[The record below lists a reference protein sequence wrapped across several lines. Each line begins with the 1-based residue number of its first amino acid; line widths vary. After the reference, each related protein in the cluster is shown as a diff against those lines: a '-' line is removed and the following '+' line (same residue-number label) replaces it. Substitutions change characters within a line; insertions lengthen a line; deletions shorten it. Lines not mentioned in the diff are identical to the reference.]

1 MGDIFMSDL
10 MQQLKL
16 LCEKAKLQPFY
27 RALETQEAS
36 SEVIELGFVE
46 RACALVEA
54 QVGSN
59 HISKVTRLRKSAQ
72 LRWPQASLCDFSE
85 VTKLPVKFAK
95 LKDIAQC
102 NWIRDFRHIVITGKT
117 GAGKTHLA
125 CSLAQEAILQEYSVL
140 YYHYP
145 ALVRDLKIADKA
157 GDDQLTKLRKKL
169 GKVNIL
175 IIDDWGI
182 QQLTS
187 IERHLLFEMIE
198 MRDQNGSL
206 IITSQYSP
214 TDWYDAFV
222 DKTVADSTLDRI
234 IPYSIIL
241 DWDRDSFRD
250 EIGRQLSNKSKKVR
264 GNTK

>member
-1 MGDIFMSDL
+1 MNDHMS
-10 MQQLKL
+10 QLKL
-16 LCEKAKLQPFY
+16 LCEKAKLMPFY
-27 RALETQEAS
+27 RALESQEAS
-36 SEVIELGFVE
+36 AEVIELGFIE

-59 HISKVTRLRKSAQ
+59 HISKVSRLRKAAH
-72 LRWPQASLCDFSE
+72 LRWPQASLSDFSKI
-85 VTKLPVKFAK
+85 VDLPVKFAK

-102 NWIRDFRHIVITGKT
+102 NWIRDFRHLVITGKT
-117 GAGKTHLA
+117 GSGKTHLA
-125 CSLAQEAILQEYSVL
+125 CAMAQEVILQEYSVL

-145 ALVRDLKIADKA
+145 ALIRDLKIADKA
-157 GDDQLTKLRKKL
+157 GDDVLAKLSKKL
-169 GKVNIL
+169 AKVNVL

-206 IITSQYSP
+206 VITSQYSP
-214 TDWYDAFV
+214 ADWYDAFV

-250 EIGRQLSNKSKKVR
+250 ERGRQLSNKPKKAR
-264 GNTK
+264 SRS